1 MGSLRRTALVAG
13 VMYLLTFVSIP
24 TVALYGPVREHDY
37 ILGSGPDTAV
47 LVGAILEMIV
57 ALACIGTAVV
67 LYPVVKRQHA
77 GLAMGFVGS
86 RVLEAATIVGCVA
99 PLLAIV
105 ALRRAGAGADALT
118 TGQALI
124 ALRDGTFLLGQGLL
138 PAVNALLLGTLLYR
152 SRLVPR
158 VLPVI
163 GFIGAPLLVA
173 SDVAVLFDGW
183 GQSSGPAAIA
193 ALPIALWE
201 LSLGI
206 WLVAKGFRPSATT
219 ADITADI
226 TTPGA

>member
-105 ALRRAGAGADALT
+105 ALRRAGAART
-118 TGQALI
+118 
-124 ALRDGTFLLGQGLL
+124 R
-138 PAVNALLLGTLLYR
+138 
-152 SRLVPR
+152 
-158 VLPVI
+158 
-163 GFIGAPLLVA
+163 
-173 SDVAVLFDGW
+173 
-183 GQSSGPAAIA
+183 
-193 ALPIALWE
+193 
-201 LSLGI
+201 
-206 WLVAKGFRPSATT
+206 
-219 ADITADI
+219 
-226 TTPGA
+226 